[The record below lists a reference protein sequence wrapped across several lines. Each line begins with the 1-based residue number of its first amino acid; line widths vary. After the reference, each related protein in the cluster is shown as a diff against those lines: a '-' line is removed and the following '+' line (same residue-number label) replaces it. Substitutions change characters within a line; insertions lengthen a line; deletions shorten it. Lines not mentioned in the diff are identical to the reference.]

1 MPDDARSKMPPA
13 AEAPSQT
20 AVGDDACVGQ
30 CDGLV
35 GVVLVGHGN
44 SASHLLTAARAILP
58 GGMLDDVVSVDAGVG
73 QTPELEATLI
83 ETVRE
88 IDAGRGVV
96 LMVDLLGSSPCSCTL
111 RSSIGH
117 DFSVVSGLNLAMLLK
132 LATLD
137 RHDTTIHELAEQMA
151 DSGRKAVV
159 VQDVEVCS

>member
-1 MPDDARSKMPPA
+1 MPDDGRAQIPPVTD
-13 AEAPSQT
+13 APEKT
-20 AVGDDACVGQ
+20 EVGDDACVGQ

-58 GGMLDDVVSVDAGVG
+58 GGMLDDVVSVDAGIG
-73 QTPELEATLI
+73 QTAALEAELI
-83 ETVRE
+83 DVIRE
-88 IDAGRGVV
+88 VDAGLGVV

-137 RHDTTIHELAEQMA
+137 RRDTTIHELAERMA